1 MADSVL
7 IEGLVV
13 ETVVGVYDWERKVDQ
28 QLLVDLE
35 MAWDNRIPGAS
46 DDVNDA
52 LDYSAVTERVVS
64 CLQALRPQLLEHGA
78 ERLAAELQEVFGI
91 AWLRLTLR
99 KPGAVP
105 AAQAVGVRIERGA
118 R

>member
-13 ETVVGVYDWERKVDQ
+13 ETVVGVYDWERKIEQ
-28 QLLVDLE
+28 RLLVDLE

-46 DDVNDA
+46 DDVRDA
-52 LDYSAVTERVVS
+52 LDYAAVSERTTA
-64 CLQALRPQLLEHGA
+64 CLRALKPQLLEHGA
-78 ERLAAELQEVFGI
+78 ERLAAELQSVFGI

-105 AAQAVGVRIERGA
+105 GAQAVGVCIERGA